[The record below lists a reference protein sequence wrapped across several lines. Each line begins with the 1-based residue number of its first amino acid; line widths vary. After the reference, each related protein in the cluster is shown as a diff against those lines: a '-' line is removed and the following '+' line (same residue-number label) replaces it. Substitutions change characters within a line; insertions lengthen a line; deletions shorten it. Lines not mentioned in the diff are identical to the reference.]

1 MKRVSKLFILVFS
14 ATLLYSLLKRTLFQ
28 LDFFAEPMAQ
38 KVTRVGLVAL
48 VLIATLIIYS
58 RTNKPAHH
66 GR

>member
-28 LDFFAEPMAQ
+28 LDYFSEPMAQ
-38 KVTRVGLVAL
+38 KAIRVGLVVV

-58 RTNKPAHH
+58 RTNKQAHH